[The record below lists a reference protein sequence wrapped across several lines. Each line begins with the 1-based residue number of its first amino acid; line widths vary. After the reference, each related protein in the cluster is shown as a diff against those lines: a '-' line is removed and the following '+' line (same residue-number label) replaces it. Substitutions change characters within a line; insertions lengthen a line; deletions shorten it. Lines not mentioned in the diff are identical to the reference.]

1 MASHMRRG
9 DFVRWGWSLEQGLA
23 DHLKHLKNGL
33 NDGRE
38 VLQAILSERD
48 QGHFERGDPLA
59 GRFNGAGVPEP
70 GDKFFIATDERSP
83 GGLELIRANGAV
95 LMEDLLTEFD
105 RRSVGEGWP
114 LLITDVVSI
123 LEQSLAT
130 RAAFFYGQAS
140 SSVSGGIVNMRGA
153 EGFDPRCTFIDD

>member
-1 MASHMRRG
+1 MMIPSGIRR
-9 DFVRWGWSLEQGLA
+9 
-23 DHLKHLKNGL
+23 
-33 NDGRE
+33 
-38 VLQAILSERD
+38 
-48 QGHFERGDPLA
+48 
-59 GRFNGAGVPEP
+59 
-70 GDKFFIATDERSP
+70 FFIATDERSP
-83 GGLELIRANGAV
+83 EGLELIRASDAV

-123 LEQSLAT
+123 LEQSLGT

-140 SSVSGGIVNMRGA
+140 SSVSGGIVNMRSA